1 MGNFPKLQEIRATLA
16 SGFLLLLSFGAY
28 GVAIVTFLFV
38 FVFGDTELVDKYV
51 MVVPYSIRIGMYA
64 NALGALAAFAGFFL
78 KDEKK
83 LPCGILI
90 IVNAIPPLIAFAMI
104 AVGFILLE

>member
-1 MGNFPKLQEIRATLA
+1 MGNFPKLKEIRAALVA
-16 SGFLLLLSFGAY
+16 GFLLLLSFGAY

-38 FVFGDTELVDKYV
+38 FGDTELADKYV

-78 KDEKK
+78 KEEKK

>member
-38 FVFGDTELVDKYV
+38 FGDTKLVDKYV
-51 MVVPYSIRIGMYA
+51 MVVPYSIHIGMYA

-83 LPCGILI
+83 LPCGILVV
-90 IVNAIPPLIAFAMI
+90 VNAIPPLIAFAMI

>member
-38 FVFGDTELVDKYV
+38 FGDTELVDKYV
-51 MVVPYSIRIGMYA
+51 MVVPYSIHIGMYA

-83 LPCGILI
+83 IPCGILI
-90 IVNAIPPLIAFAMI
+90 VVNAIPPLIAFAMI

>member
-38 FVFGDTELVDKYV
+38 FGDTELADKYV
-51 MVVPYSIRIGMYA
+51 MVVPYSIHIGMYA
-64 NALGALAAFAGFFL
+64 NALGALTAFAGFFL

>member
-1 MGNFPKLQEIRATLA
+1 MGNIPKLQEIRATLA

-38 FVFGDTELVDKYV
+38 FGDTELADKYV
-51 MVVPYSIRIGMYA
+51 MVVPYSILIGMYA

-83 LPCGILI
+83 LPCGILVV
-90 IVNAIPPLIAFAMI
+90 VNAIPPLIAFAMI

>member
-1 MGNFPKLQEIRATLA
+1 MGNFPKLQEIRATL
-16 SGFLLLLSFGAY
+16 SSCCLLLLSFGAY
-28 GVAIVTFLFV
+28 GIAIISFL
-38 FVFGDTELVDKYV
+38 FVFGDTELADKYV
-51 MVVPYSIRIGMYA
+51 IVVPDSIRIGMYA
-64 NALGALAAFAGFFL
+64 NALGTLVAFAGFFL

-90 IVNAIPPLIAFAMI
+90 VFNGIPPLIAFAMI

>member
-38 FVFGDTELVDKYV
+38 FGDTELADKYV
-51 MVVPYSIRIGMYA
+51 MVVPYSIHIGMYA

-78 KDEKK
+78 KEEKK
-83 LPCGILI
+83 LRCGILI
-90 IVNAIPPLIAFAMI
+90 VFNSDTRVITLPATCRAPS
-104 AVGFILLE
+104 

>member
-1 MGNFPKLQEIRATLA
+1 MGNFPKLQELRATLA
-16 SGFLLLLSFGAY
+16 SCCLLLLSFGAY
-28 GVAIVTFLFV
+28 GIAIVSFL

-51 MVVPYSIRIGMYA
+51 IVVPYSIRIGMYS
-64 NALGALAAFAGFFL
+64 NALGALAAFTGFFL

-90 IVNAIPPLIAFAMI
+90 VVNAIPPIIAFAMI

>member
-28 GVAIVTFLFV
+28 GVPIVTFL

-51 MVVPYSIRIGMYA
+51 MVVPHSIHIGMYA
-64 NALGALAAFAGFFL
+64 NALGGLAAFAGFFL
-78 KDEKK
+78 KEEKR
-83 LPCGILI
+83 LLCGILI

-104 AVGFILLE
+104 TVGFILLE

>member
-1 MGNFPKLQEIRATLA
+1 MGNLPKLQEIRATLA

-38 FVFGDTELVDKYV
+38 FGDTELVDKYV

-64 NALGALAAFAGFFL
+64 NALGALVAFAGLFL

-83 LPCGILI
+83 MPCGILI
-90 IVNAIPPLIAFAMI
+90 VVNAIPPLIAFAMI